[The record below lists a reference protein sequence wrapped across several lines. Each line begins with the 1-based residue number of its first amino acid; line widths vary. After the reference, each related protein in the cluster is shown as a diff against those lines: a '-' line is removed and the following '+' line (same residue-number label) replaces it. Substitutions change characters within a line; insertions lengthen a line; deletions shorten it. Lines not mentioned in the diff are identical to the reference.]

1 VIFRV
6 IPWPQT
12 PLPLSCLSCLS
23 WSSGARQV
31 PLGELCIFA
40 SDPRALSS
48 DTYLVTNPRSSLP
61 NSVIFR
67 VIPWPQT
74 PLPNFVT
81 FVSFVV
87 NPCAIMSCDRRG
99 IRPANVVR
107 RSNWREPAVDLPTP
121 KIPAP
126 ESSPSGNQARL
137 TYICTD
143 PRNAGKSVRWRSRS
157 PAGVSHLAGKT
168 SRLPQEPPLGAK

>member
-1 VIFRV
+1 MSFRGRKH
-6 IPWPQT
+6 
-12 PLPLSCLSCLS
+12 LPLSCISCLS
-23 WSSGARQV
+23 WSSDPRQV
-31 PLGELCIFA
+31 PLGELCVFA

-61 NSVIFR
+61 NFRDLPCHSVA
-67 VIPWPQT
+67 
-74 PLPNFVT
+74 PNSAPPFVT